1 MGVRAPGVGSVC
13 RQVGGRG
20 WHESVGMG
28 LRDTQSEQEA
38 WEESNREVLGEASR
52 KLSTE
57 LAAFYGA
64 ALLSLL
70 RARLLLTECNKAGLW
85 GLHPFGAF

>member
-1 MGVRAPGVGSVC
+1 M
-13 RQVGGRG
+13 
-20 WHESVGMG
+20 GMG

-38 WEESNREVLGEASR
+38 WEESSWEEVLGEAAR

-57 LAAFYGA
+57 LGAFYGA

-70 RARLLLTECNKAGLW
+70 RARLLLMERNKAGLW

>member
-1 MGVRAPGVGSVC
+1 MC
-13 RQVGGRG
+13 RQVGGRS
-20 WHESVGMG
+20 WHESMGMG

-38 WEESNREVLGEASR
+38 WEESNREEVLGEASR

-57 LAAFYGA
+57 LGAFDGA

-70 RARLLLTECNKAGLW
+70 RARLLLMELNKAGL
-85 GLHPFGAF
+85 GDRHPFGAF